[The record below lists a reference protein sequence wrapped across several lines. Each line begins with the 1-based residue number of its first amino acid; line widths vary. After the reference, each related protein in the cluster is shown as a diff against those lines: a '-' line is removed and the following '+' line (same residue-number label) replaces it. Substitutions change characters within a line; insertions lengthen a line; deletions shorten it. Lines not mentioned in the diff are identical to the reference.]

1 MFSVC
6 SPKRENERGQYAAI
20 LTEQAWS
27 IKDLLYE
34 QKVTPSTAFKA
45 PENVSAR
52 DFQNHPY

>member
-27 IKDLLYE
+27 IKDFLYE
-34 QKVTPSTAFKA
+34 QKVTPSTAFNA
-45 PENVSAR
+45 PVNVSAR
-52 DFQNHPY
+52 DFQNQP